1 MRPRQWGAG
10 AVLIIALVASA
21 TTGILYH
28 ISMIGLTKTFGAVRA
43 GATIALYGLFAIVA
57 LVNLLSIPVTFFL
70 GIALLATP
78 ARRNPFGLFC
88 AVSTC
93 LVSTANFLFWLF
105 YCGGIP
111 GTAQRP
117 FP

>member
-1 MRPRQWGAG
+1 V
-10 AVLIIALVASA
+10 VLTLALLASL
-21 TTGILYH
+21 TTSILH
-28 ISMIGLTKTFGAVRA
+28 RISMIGVTKVFGPFS
-43 GATIALYGLFAIVA
+43 GGTGIALLFLSGVVA

-70 GIALLATP
+70 GIALLLTS
-78 ARRNPFGLFC
+78 ARKNRFALFC
-88 AVSTC
+88 ALSTC
-93 LVSTANFLFWLF
+93 LVSTAHLLFWLF